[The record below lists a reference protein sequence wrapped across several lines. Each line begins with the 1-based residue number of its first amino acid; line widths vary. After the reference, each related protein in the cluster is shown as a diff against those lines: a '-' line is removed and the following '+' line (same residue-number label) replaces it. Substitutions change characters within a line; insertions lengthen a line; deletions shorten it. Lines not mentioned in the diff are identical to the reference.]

1 MVDNVVVDLA
11 YAVSGWAFFF
21 RGGNLKNDRPFKTI
35 DDQIDG
41 LEARGLIIESRNHTY
56 DVLLNNNYYSVVN
69 GYKKPFIK
77 KDGTGKF
84 LTPDCFIDNCKF
96 SELFAL
102 YKFDGELKNLLFKYL
117 IVFESRLKTLVAY
130 RFCEAHCAPYDY
142 LSVGNYSQETED
154 LSNVLT
160 NISNLSKKIDK
171 NKNASY
177 DNSIKHYINEHENVP
192 LWVLVNF
199 LTFGELQFLF
209 SALDKSLKEKICK
222 DFSRVFKETY
232 NSKEKIDIEE
242 MQMIIKSINLFRNVC
257 AHDEVLYNYCL
268 QKKIKLSLFDK
279 YYKDN
284 SKFKNIS
291 KASKTDIFVLI
302 SLLKLVLRNK
312 EFKEFLYG
320 MKTLQKKYR
329 NKFKCVPFEELLGMM
344 GFPQNWEDKLEIKVN
359 IKK

>member
-1 MVDNVVVDLA
+1 M
-11 YAVSGWAFFF
+11 
-21 RGGNLKNDRPFKTI
+21 KNDRPFKTI
-35 DDQIDG
+35 DEQIDG
-41 LEARGLIIESRNHTY
+41 LISRGLKIENRGHTY

-77 KDGTGKF
+77 KDPHGNF
-84 LTPDCFIDNCKF
+84 LVPERFLDNCKF

-102 YKFDGELKNLLFKYL
+102 YKYDNELKNLFFKYV
-117 IVFESRLKTLVAY
+117 IIFESRLKTLVAY
-130 RFCEAHCAPYDY
+130 RFCEAHRNPYDY
-142 LSVGNYSQETED
+142 LSVENYSQETRD

-177 DNSIKHYINEHENVP
+177 DNSIKHYIVKHENVP

-209 SALDKSLKEKICK
+209 LALDKDLKEKICK
-222 DFSRVFKETY
+222 DFSKRFKETY
-232 NSKEKIDIEE
+232 NSKEKIDVEE

-268 QKKIKLSLFDK
+268 QKKIKLSLFNK
-279 YYKDN
+279 YYVDN

-291 KASKTDIFVLI
+291 KDSKTDIFVLI
-302 SLLKLVLRNK
+302 SLLKLVLQNK
-312 EFKEFLYG
+312 EFKEFICAI
-320 MKTLQKKYR
+320 KSIHRKYQGS
-329 NKFKCVPFEELLGMM
+329 FKCVPFEELLKMM
-344 GFPQNWEDKLEIKVN
+344 GFPESWEKRLDIN
-359 IKK
+359 TIA